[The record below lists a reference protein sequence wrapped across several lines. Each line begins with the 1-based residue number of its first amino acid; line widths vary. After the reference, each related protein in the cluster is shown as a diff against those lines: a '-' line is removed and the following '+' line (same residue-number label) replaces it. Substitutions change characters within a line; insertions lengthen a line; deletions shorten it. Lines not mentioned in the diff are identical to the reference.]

1 MIAIITIA
9 VIALLGSK
17 RVLDSQPRMRP
28 VRVRVRRHK

>member
-17 RVLDSQPRMRP
+17 RVKDSQPRLRP
-28 VRVRVRRHK
+28 VRIRARRS